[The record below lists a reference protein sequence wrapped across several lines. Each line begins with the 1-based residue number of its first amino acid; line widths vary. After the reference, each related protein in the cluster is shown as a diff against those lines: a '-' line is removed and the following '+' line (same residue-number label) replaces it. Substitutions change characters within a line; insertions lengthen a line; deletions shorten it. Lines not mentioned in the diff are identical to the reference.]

1 MPHNFSLRWMD
12 GLQVLREEGQ
22 ERPEGRRRVGC
33 SARIKKLQ
41 RHDNGPWPATLT
53 VIAEGALP
61 LPFSAPFQN
70 GLLYPSF
77 LDAAPC
83 KPLLYGFLVCLEL
96 NTKLSLSIK
105 LCTMPHIS

>member
-1 MPHNFSLRWMD
+1 MPYNFSLRRVH

-22 ERPEGRRRVGC
+22 ERAEGRRRVGC

-61 LPFSAPFQN
+61 LLFSAPFQN
-70 GLLYPSF
+70 GLWYPSF

-83 KPLLYGFLVCLEL
+83 KPLLY
-96 NTKLSLSIK
+96 
-105 LCTMPHIS
+105 